1 MKVRQQ
7 IEQGLVALSLDSKVK
22 VAEKLERYI
31 SLLAKW
37 NKVTNL
43 TSIDAPDSMV
53 LVHLLDSLSI
63 NPYLNGA
70 RILDVGSGAGL
81 PGIPLAMVNEDKDFK
96 LLDSNGKK
104 TRFML
109 QAKIELK
116 IENVEIVQSRVSDF
130 KGEYDH
136 VVCRAFKA
144 ADEFVSS
151 CSHLLAVGGTL
162 LAMKGPAESEI
173 PALKGFKLKVHEL
186 HVPGSSL
193 GRYLLEIRK

>member
-1 MKVRQQ
+1 MKVKQQ
-7 IEQGLVALSLDSKVK
+7 IEQGLVALSLEPKIE
-22 VAEKLERYI
+22 VAEKLEQYI
-31 SLLAKW
+31 RLVAKW

-43 TSIDAPDSMV
+43 TSIDTPESMV
-53 LVHLLDSLSI
+53 LLHLLDSLSI

-81 PGIPLAMVNEDKDFK
+81 PGIPLALVNEDKHFK

-116 IENVEIVQSRVSDF
+116 IENIDVVQSRVSDF
-130 KGEYDH
+130 QGEYDH

-144 ADEFVSS
+144 VGDFISS
-151 CSHLLAVGGTL
+151 CSHLLAAGGTL
-162 LAMKGPAESEI
+162 LAMKGPAEREI
-173 PALKGFKLKVHEL
+173 PTLKGFKLKVHEL